1 MLPLL
6 TMVPSG
12 ACSEAPAPS
21 SGDRR
26 RRRLGDWPVSC
37 RARWG
42 LEREARER
50 EGETGEI
57 ERRKKV
63 TRWFPWLCA
72 HEMDWPMEGGSS
84 CRGWDGSKHDCTSK
98 DLVYRGGI
106 SPTGRVVLLEFVP
119 M

>member
-50 EGETGEI
+50 EGG
-57 ERRKKV
+57 
-63 TRWFPWLCA
+63 
-72 HEMDWPMEGGSS
+72 DGG
-84 CRGWDGSKHDCTSK
+84 
-98 DLVYRGGI
+98 DLVTKGREEKKGVGILGKRGVII
-106 SPTGRVVLLEFVP
+106 SA
-119 M
+119 